1 MTTYAVADQ
10 VPEGCDYLTAGKEYE
25 VISENGKMFL
35 IRDDQG
41 DILPFVFDI
50 EYKSMGGNWRRVEM
64 TDLSRDNSNCCGAKP
79 IPETDIC
86 SKCGEHAEFQADVDV
101 SFLTNFDEV
110 WRAIQ

>member
-1 MTTYAVADQ
+1 
-10 VPEGCDYLTAGKEYE
+10 
-25 VISENGKMFL
+25 
-35 IRDDQG
+35 
-41 DILPFVFDI
+41 
-50 EYKSMGGNWRRVEM
+50 M